1 MKTSQKSYDNTPS
14 LYLITTPIGN
24 MDDITYRAIKTMEEV
39 DILLAEDTRVT
50 KLLLNHFGIKNKLI
64 ANHKFNEE
72 SNVEQIISYLKKG
85 MNVGLVSDRGTPII
99 SDPGYEAA
107 KKIIEEGFNV
117 ISIPGVT
124 ALIPA
129 LTSSGLIPQPFLF
142 YGFLNSKDSKQKKEL
157 ETLKNEKST
166 IIFYEAPHRITNT
179 LNNILEVFGNRDCSI
194 SREITKKFEEIYRG
208 KISEVLPLLENAK
221 GEMVIVVA
229 GNNNVNTFSN
239 LTIVEHVNLYIK
251 EGKTVMDSIKLVAKE
266 RKLTKNEVYSSY
278 HHLCDRKSKPH
289 F

>member
-50 KLLLNHFGIKNKLI
+50 KLLLNHFGINNKLI

-208 KISEVLPLLENAK
+208 KRSEVLPLLENAK

-266 RKLTKNEVYSSY
+266 RKITKNEVYSSY
-278 HHLCDRKSKPH
+278 HKGGDL
-289 F
+289 

>member
-124 ALIPA
+124 ALVPA

-166 IIFYEAPHRITNT
+166 IILYEAPHRITNT
-179 LNNILEVFGNRDCSI
+179 LNNILEVFGDRDCSI

-208 KISEVLPLLENAK
+208 RISEVLPLLENAK

-251 EGKTVMDSIKLVAKE
+251 GGKTVMDSIKLVAKE

-278 HHLCDRKSKPH
+278 HKGGDL
-289 F
+289 

>member
-50 KLLLNHFGIKNKLI
+50 KLLLNHFGINNKLI

-221 GEMVIVVA
+221 GEMVIVIA

-251 EGKTVMDSIKLVAKE
+251 EGKSVMDSIKLVAKE

-278 HHLCDRKSKPH
+278 HKGGDL
-289 F
+289 

>member
-72 SNVEQIISYLKKG
+72 NNVEQIISYLKKG

-142 YGFLNSKDSKQKKEL
+142 YGFLNSEDSKQKKEL

-179 LNNILEVFGNRDCSI
+179 LNNILEVFGDRDCSI

-221 GEMVIVVA
+221 GEMVIVIA

-251 EGKTVMDSIKLVAKE
+251 EGKSVMDSIKLVAKE

-278 HHLCDRKSKPH
+278 HKGGDL
-289 F
+289 

>member
-72 SNVEQIISYLKKG
+72 NNVEQIISYLKKG

-129 LTSSGLIPQPFLF
+129 LTSSGLAPQPFLF

-179 LNNILEVFGNRDCSI
+179 LANILEVFGNRDCSI

-229 GNNNVNTFSN
+229 GNNNVNPFSN

-251 EGKTVMDSIKLVAKE
+251 EGKSVMDSIKLVAKE

-278 HHLCDRKSKPH
+278 HKGGDL
-289 F
+289 

>member
-64 ANHKFNEE
+64 ANHKFKEE

-179 LNNILEVFGNRDCSI
+179 LNNILEVFGDRDCSI

-208 KISEVLPLLENAK
+208 RISEVLPLLENAK

-278 HHLCDRKSKPH
+278 HKGGDLWN
-289 F
+289 

>member
-50 KLLLNHFGIKNKLI
+50 KLLLNHFGINNKLI

-179 LNNILEVFGNRDCSI
+179 LNNILEVFGDRDCSI

-251 EGKTVMDSIKLVAKE
+251 EGKSVMDSIKLVAKE
-266 RKLTKNEVYSSY
+266 RKITKNEVYSFY
-278 HHLCDRKSKPH
+278 HKGGDL
-289 F
+289 

>member
-50 KLLLNHFGIKNKLI
+50 KLLLKHFGIKNKLI

-72 SNVEQIISYLKKG
+72 NNVEQIISYLKKG

-129 LTSSGLIPQPFLF
+129 LTSSGLAPQPFLF

-179 LNNILEVFGNRDCSI
+179 LANILEVFGNRDCSI

-251 EGKTVMDSIKLVAKE
+251 EGKSVMDSIKLVAKE

-278 HHLCDRKSKPH
+278 HKGGDL
-289 F
+289 

>member
-179 LNNILEVFGNRDCSI
+179 LNNILEVFGDRDCSI

-251 EGKTVMDSIKLVAKE
+251 EGKSVMDSIKLVAKE

-278 HHLCDRKSKPH
+278 HKGGDL
-289 F
+289 

>member
-50 KLLLNHFGIKNKLI
+50 KLLLNHFGINNKLI

-129 LTSSGLIPQPFLF
+129 LTSSGLAPQPFLF

-179 LNNILEVFGNRDCSI
+179 LNNILEVFGDRDCSI

-251 EGKTVMDSIKLVAKE
+251 EGKSVMDSIKLVAKE

-278 HHLCDRKSKPH
+278 HKGGDL
-289 F
+289 

>member
-1 MKTSQKSYDNTPS
+1 MKASQKSYDNTPS

-50 KLLLNHFGIKNKLI
+50 KLLLNHFGINNKLI

-72 SNVEQIISYLKKG
+72 DNVEQIISYLKKG

-179 LNNILEVFGNRDCSI
+179 LNNILEVFGDRDCSI

-251 EGKTVMDSIKLVAKE
+251 EGKSVMDSIKLVAKE

-278 HHLCDRKSKPH
+278 HKGGDL
-289 F
+289 

>member
-1 MKTSQKSYDNTPS
+1 MKTSQKSYDKTPS

-50 KLLLNHFGIKNKLI
+50 KLLLNHFGINNKLI

-72 SNVEQIISYLKKG
+72 NNVEQIISYLKKG

-179 LNNILEVFGNRDCSI
+179 LNNILEVFGDRDCSI

-251 EGKTVMDSIKLVAKE
+251 EGKSVMDSIKLVAKE

-278 HHLCDRKSKPH
+278 HKGGDL
-289 F
+289 

>member
-266 RKLTKNEVYSSY
+266 RKITKNEVYSSY
-278 HHLCDRKSKPH
+278 HKGGDL
-289 F
+289 

>member
-50 KLLLNHFGIKNKLI
+50 KLLLNHFGINNKLI

-208 KISEVLPLLENAK
+208 KISEVLPLLENTK

-229 GNNNVNTFSN
+229 GNNNLNTFSN

-251 EGKTVMDSIKLVAKE
+251 EGKSVMDSIKLVAKE

-278 HHLCDRKSKPH
+278 HKGGDL
-289 F
+289 

>member
-251 EGKTVMDSIKLVAKE
+251 EGKSVMDSIKLVAKE

-278 HHLCDRKSKPH
+278 HKGGDLWN
-289 F
+289 